1 MDEPSD
7 DALMERY
14 ARHADQAAFDVLFRR
29 HAPRLKGYFV
39 RTTGRD
45 DLAAD
50 FVQQTFLHLHRARAD
65 FRSGAAFRPWLYAI
79 GANVRREHFRRAAR
93 RPETALDPERHPEPA
108 RPPDVSTA
116 TDRALRRALAQLPE
130 AQREVIVLHWYQDLG
145 FGEIATLLGGT
156 ETAIKVRAHR
166 AYERLREALGVSVKP
181 LGPGGNRG
189 GRPPVVPSTPPSG
202 SSAP

>member
-1 MDEPSD
+1 MDEPTD
-7 DALMERY
+7 DELMERY
-14 ARHADQAAFDVLFRR
+14 ARRADSAAFDVLFRR
-29 HAPRLKGYFV
+29 HAPRLKGYFI

-65 FRSGAAFRPWLYAI
+65 FRPGAAFRPWLYAI

-93 RPETALDPERHPEPA
+93 RPETALDPEHHPEPA
-108 RPPDVSTA
+108 QAPDASTA
-116 TDRALRRALAQLPE
+116 SDRALRRALADLPD
-130 AQREVIVLHWYQDLG
+130 AQREVLVLHWYQDLG

-166 AYERLREALGVSVKP
+166 AYERLRAALDITVPS
-181 LGPGGNRG
+181 GNRG
-189 GRPPVVPSTPPSG
+189 GRPPVLPKTP
-202 SSAP
+202 